1 MIIGLTGSF
10 ASGCG
15 ETSNYFSNKGFRVF
29 SLSHKIKEVTNEK
42 GITNPN
48 RKDMQNID
56 FKPVS
61 GELKRAYE
69 GQWQGGDR
77 ASIEGFEKQV

>member
-1 MIIGLTGSF
+1 
-10 ASGCG
+10 
-15 ETSNYFSNKGFRVF
+15 
-29 SLSHKIKEVTNEK
+29 
-42 GITNPN
+42 
-48 RKDMQNID
+48 MQNID